1 MKHPILPLVFCVLL
15 GAPAAWAQPGVYD
28 HDSPST
34 ATQPQR
40 YAATAPLDETS
51 LPIDRLLADAESL
64 AAAGEAARAAAIYD
78 QVLKAAPR
86 NAQAYRGRARALAA
100 LGDTAQAQADYNRF
114 LKLDPVAPERM
125 RQELQLFQRSGYPSP
140 DTVDAASS
148 DASATNAPYPNT
160 AALAQ
165 SALPGPVLPD
175 PAEGRQNGPVTAWNA
190 RAPVVDPGREA
201 REALRADLNFAL
213 ARDALRE
220 GGIATALHYA
230 RISDLSLPR
239 VRNHALMAQAYLI
252 EGDYRSAA
260 AEARAVAAAG
270 PLQEWPAIYG
280 DYNFSLPRFVVALKR
295 LEDYARLNSTSA
307 DAHFLLGYEYLFAG
321 QPEAAHE
328 QIGIATV
335 LQPWDRVAK
344 TLLERQGVEVTAV
357 TDAATPSPSPPPARL
372 GSTGGDILR

>member
-1 MKHPILPLVFCVLL
+1 MKYPILPLVFCVLL

-28 HDSPST
+28 HDSPSA
-34 ATQPQR
+34 ATQSPR

-64 AAAGEAARAAAIYD
+64 AAAGEPARAAAIYD

-100 LGDTAQAQADYNRF
+100 LGDTTQAQADYNRF
-114 LKLDPVAPERM
+114 LKLDPVAPERL

-140 DTVDAASS
+140 DTFDTASTGTASTGAA
-148 DASATNAPYPNT
+148 YPNT
-160 AALAQ
+160 APPA
-165 SALPGPVLPD
+165 LPD
-175 PAEGRQNGPVTAWNA
+175 PAEGRQSGPVTAWNA

-230 RISDLSLPR
+230 RISDLALPR
-239 VRNHALMAQAYLI
+239 PRNHALMAQAYLI

-260 AEARAVAAAG
+260 SEARAVAAAG
-270 PLQEWPAIYG
+270 PLQEWQAIYG

-295 LEDYARLNSTSA
+295 LENYARLNSTSA
-307 DAHFLLGYEYLFAG
+307 DAHFLLGYEYLFGG

-357 TDAATPSPSPPPARL
+357 SAAATPSPPPPRL
-372 GSTGGDILR
+372 GSIGADILR